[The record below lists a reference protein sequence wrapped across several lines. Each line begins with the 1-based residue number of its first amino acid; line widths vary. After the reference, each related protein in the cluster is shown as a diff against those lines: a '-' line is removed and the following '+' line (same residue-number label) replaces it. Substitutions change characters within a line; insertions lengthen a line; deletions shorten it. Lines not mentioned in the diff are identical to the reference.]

1 MVEKIF
7 KYKQGVIIITSIDM
21 KSKTPIYIQL
31 KTAIIASILKEEL
44 KAGDTLP
51 SVRKLSSDLGINLH
65 TVNKTYNILRDEG
78 FVAIHRSK
86 GAVVLGRARA
96 NQDTIDELKKLLTP
110 FVVDAK
116 GKNIERWLFDTI
128 VDSIWQEAAPEKYR
142 ESV

>member
-1 MVEKIF
+1 
-7 KYKQGVIIITSIDM
+7 M
-21 KSKTPIYIQL
+21 KSKTPIYMQL

-44 KAGDTLP
+44 KAGDSLP

-65 TVNKTYNILRDEG
+65 TVNKTYNVLKDEG

-86 GAVVLGRARA
+86 GVVVLGRARA
-96 NQDTIDELKKLLTP
+96 NQDTIEELKKVLTP

-128 VDSIWQEAAPEKYR
+128 VDSIWQEAAPDKFPDTN
-142 ESV
+142 

>member
-1 MVEKIF
+1 M
-7 KYKQGVIIITSIDM
+7 TSIDM

-31 KTAIIASILKEEL
+31 KTAIIASILKEEI

-51 SVRKLSSDLGINLH
+51 SVRKLSADLGINLH

-86 GAVVLGRARA
+86 GAVVLGKAKA
-96 NQDTIDELKKLLTP
+96 DQDTIDKLRKELTP

-128 VDSIWQEAAPEKYR
+128 IDSIWEEAAPSPDIKMD
-142 ESV
+142 